1 MNAESVLRLHNFV
14 LSDFTL
20 SCSCIIITEQCIKY
34 YYLRCSSDTLKAKT
48 TEHVYKTNL
57 LKIKW

>member
-1 MNAESVLRLHNFV
+1 MLMY
-14 LSDFTL
+14 
-20 SCSCIIITEQCIKY
+20 IITEQCIKY